1 MHHIFG
7 VLRMVKMVM
16 LKQIRTKIVLA
27 FLLLLLLVSVLFK
40 IVQVEGNSMYPT
52 IKSGTILLVQRQNI
66 FTKKFQKNDIIVF
79 NHNGTQYIKR
89 IIAVSNDKVSS
100 ENACL
105 KIGDVVYEK
114 YSYTGDVYELDKN
127 EVFVVGDNAEE
138 SIDSRDFGVI
148 SKDEIIG
155 ECIY

>member
-52 IKSGTILLVQRQNI
+52 IKSGTILLVHLQ
-66 FTKKFQKNDIIVF
+66 T
-79 NHNGTQYIKR
+79 
-89 IIAVSNDKVSS
+89 A
-100 ENACL
+100 
-105 KIGDVVYEK
+105 
-114 YSYTGDVYELDKN
+114 
-127 EVFVVGDNAEE
+127 
-138 SIDSRDFGVI
+138 
-148 SKDEIIG
+148 
-155 ECIY
+155 